1 MFKPLRSIKI
11 LPAIAAV
18 AAIGA
23 FSALSAPAASA
34 DSSPTVW
41 LSNGVLSFTGTGD
54 NDYESVSQV
63 GSQLKINVKNWPAA
77 NFSANCTEGGGLG
90 DWTVSCPAASV
101 NKLTFD
107 GQGLHD
113 SFINNTNIPSE
124 AHGGPGIEVFRGGGG
139 TDVFYGDGD
148 IDQLYGNGG
157 DDVIDGGAGT
167 DKVRSEEHT
176 SELQSPVHLVC
187 RLLLEK
193 KKDNNIHVTDITES
207 ATTMF
212 MRH

>member
-34 DSSPTVW
+34 DSLPTVW

-77 NFSANCTEGGGLG
+77 NFSANCTEGGGVG

-101 NKLTFD
+101 KKLTFD
-107 GQGLHD
+107 VQGLHTA
-113 SFINNTNIPSE
+113 SSTTRTFPPRPTAAPASRCSGAAE
-124 AHGGPGIEVFRGGGG
+124 AP
-139 TDVFYGDGD
+139 
-148 IDQLYGNGG
+148 
-157 DDVIDGGAGT
+157 
-167 DKVRSEEHT
+167 T
-176 SELQSPVHLVC
+176 SS
-187 RLLLEK
+187 
-193 KKDNNIHVTDITES
+193 
-207 ATTMF
+207 
-212 MRH
+212 